1 MRDRRSRAKRRPAH
15 LALVVTLLALW
26 GAPLRAVSAQS
37 DGDRAWRAGQTAA
50 LAGRADEALASY
62 TEALRLARQDRD
74 AELASAARLGMA
86 EVWDVWRNCRDSARA
101 AYEDAVQLT
110 SEGDYA
116 AADAYVLWLARRGDH
131 ASARALHARAY
142 AAIENEV
149 PRTVTRESVNFLL
162 GLAEIQVA
170 NSSRSGALYSLTSA
184 RTIADRLATGDDTT
198 VTTSMVRPGNYWALH
213 DLARLYL
220 DPASKNVRNVAAG
233 TTIRRQLD
241 AATDVS
247 DNGMHPRFTVGRLAD
262 RIARARRLCTTAACR
277 VPPAPT
283 VPRCR

>member
-1 MRDRRSRAKRRPAH
+1 MSDRLTRAKQRFACT
-15 LALVVTLLALW
+15 ALVLTFIALL
-26 GAPLRAVSAQS
+26 GAAPTVAGAQS

-50 LAGRADEALASY
+50 LSGKADEALASY
-62 TEALRLARQDRD
+62 SEALRLARQDRD

-142 AAIENEV
+142 APIENEV
-149 PRTVTRESVNFLL
+149 PRSVTRESVNFLL

-170 NSSRSGALYSLTSA
+170 NSSRSGALYSLTAA
-184 RTIADRLATGDDTT
+184 RSIADRLASGDDSTAI
-198 VTTSMVRPGNYWALH
+198 TSIVKPGNYWALH

-220 DPASKNVRNVAAG
+220 DPASKGVRNVAAG
-233 TTIRRQLD
+233 TTIRKQLD

-277 VPPAPT
+277 LPPAPT